1 MVIYLVQSTTD
12 LKGGGGYC
20 YGLLQAEHE
29 KLLVTFAEMKGRPLL
44 PQLPVLPDDWQPPI
58 APTPTKD

>member
-12 LKGGGGYC
+12 LKGSGGYC

-29 KLLVTFAEMKGRPLL
+29 KILVTFAEMKGRPVL
-44 PQLPVLPDDWQPPI
+44 PQLPELPDDWQPPVP
-58 APTPTKD
+58 PTNKE